1 MKSKKFYITTAIAY
15 PNGKP
20 HLGHALEI
28 IQADVLARFHRLLG
42 KDVWFQ
48 TGTDEHG
55 VKNWETAQKEG
66 KDILEFLDA
75 HVAVFKELYKKL
87 KISNDY
93 FIRTSDKKVHYPKAQ
108 KLWEALVK
116 AGDIYKKKYKGLY
129 CAGCEAFKLDREL
142 EDGKCPDHPTRE
154 IQTIEEEN
162 YFFKLS
168 KYSQEVFKKIES
180 DEYQVIPEVRKHEIL
195 SFLKEAKDI
204 SFSRTKEALPWG
216 IPVPHDEEHVMYVWC
231 DALSN
236 YITGIDY
243 SGKKFDTYWPAD
255 IHVIGKDILRFHAGF
270 WPAML
275 MSAEIALPKQLF
287 VHGFIMSKGAKM
299 GKSTGNVIEPFGQ
312 LDKFGVD
319 QFRFYILESM
329 PMDGDGDYSE
339 ELFVE
344 RINSELV
351 GNLSN
356 FCYRVLSYTN
366 KNFDG
371 KIKDVDDD
379 PIINDI
385 NSKVGEVK
393 DAYEECN
400 FRKAVDG
407 VMAVSALGNKYFQEK
422 EPWKLI
428 KEDKDA
434 VQKVLGLCVNIAKI
448 LCVISSP
455 VMPSFSANLE
465 KQLKL
470 KKLTWDDVNFDLK
483 NHNIGKHEII
493 FSKCEVEIGG
503 SEEGIGDD
511 VKELKMKV
519 NPVVSKL
526 GINALS
532 VCIKGINV
540 KKSQSGLEKLKK
552 EYLKDIDF
560 KENILKESE
569 SLYKQV
575 GDAQPAAARK
585 LIELIK
591 KNGKIPTIN
600 TVVDSYNMVSAKYN
614 VAMGCHDINKI
625 NTVPTLA
632 LCNGNEKFTEL
643 NTKNTVKVKKG
654 IFSCLEGKRVMCY
667 LDVKQGDETKIDE
680 NSSNVFLYV
689 QGNKE
694 TPIEYLQKALDEA
707 AANIIKFCGG
717 EKIVEE
723 SSFPFELRVGEI
735 KKAEQHPDAYKLY
748 VLQVDFG
755 KEKRQ
760 IISGLKGIYE
770 LNELEGRKVVAIC
783 NLKPSK
789 IRGEMSNGMLVGGEV
804 GEKYV
809 LASPEKSKL
818 GELCYFDKP
827 AKEFKEVGF
836 KDFENSGMKS
846 LGKKIVLDNKKLKTN
861 SEEISVD
868 IEDGAKIY

>member
-28 IQADVLARFHRLLG
+28 IQADVLARFHRLQG

-129 CAGCEAFKLDREL
+129 CAGCESFKLDREL

-168 KYSQEVFKKIES
+168 KYSQEVIKKIES

-216 IPVPHDEEHVMYVWC
+216 IPVPHDDEHVMYVWC

-243 SGKKFDTYWPAD
+243 GGKKFDTYWPAD

-275 MSAEIALPKQLF
+275 MSAEISLPKQLF
-287 VHGFIMSKGAKM
+287 VHGFIMSKGTKM
-299 GKSTGNVIEPFGQ
+299 GKSTGNVIEPFAQ
-312 LDKFGVD
+312 LDKFGID

-339 ELFVE
+339 KLFVE

-371 KIKDVDDD
+371 KIKNIDDD
-379 PIINDI
+379 PVINDI

-407 VMAVSALGNKYFQEK
+407 IMAVSALGNKYFQEK

-428 KEDKDA
+428 KEDKA
-434 VQKVLGLCVNIAKI
+434 SVQKVLGLCVNIAKI

-455 VMPSFSANLE
+455 VMPGFSANLE
-465 KQLKL
+465 KQLGL

-483 NHNIGKHEII
+483 NHKIGKHEII
-493 FSKCEVEIGG
+493 FTKSEVEIGEG
-503 SEEGIGDD
+503 GKGVDEGEGVGEEAF
-511 VKELKMKV
+511 
-519 NPVVSKL
+519 P
-526 GINALS
+526 
-532 VCIKGINV
+532 
-540 KKSQSGLEKLKK
+540 LE
-552 EYLKDIDF
+552 I
-560 KENILKESE
+560 
-569 SLYKQV
+569 
-575 GDAQPAAARK
+575 
-585 LIELIK
+585 
-591 KNGKIPTIN
+591 
-600 TVVDSYNMVSAKYN
+600 
-614 VAMGCHDINKI
+614 
-625 NTVPTLA
+625 
-632 LCNGNEKFTEL
+632 
-643 NTKNTVKVKKG
+643 
-654 IFSCLEGKRVMCY
+654 
-667 LDVKQGDETKIDE
+667 
-680 NSSNVFLYV
+680 
-689 QGNKE
+689 
-694 TPIEYLQKALDEA
+694 
-707 AANIIKFCGG
+707 
-717 EKIVEE
+717 
-723 SSFPFELRVGEI
+723 RVGVI
-735 KKAEQHPDAYKLY
+735 KEAKQHSNADKLY
-748 VLQVDFG
+748 LLQVDLG
-755 KEKRQ
+755 KETRQ
-760 IISGLKGIYE
+760 IVSGLKGIYE
-770 LNELEGRKVVAIC
+770 LDELQNRKVIALC
-783 NLKPSK
+783 NLKPAK
-789 IRGEMSNGMLVGGEV
+789 LRGEMSNGMVMGGEL

-809 LASPEKSKL
+809 LALPEKSKP
-818 GELCYFDKP
+818 GDLCYFDESGEKF
-827 AKEFKEVGF
+827 KQIEFKDLE
-836 KDFENSGMKS
+836 KIKMKS
-846 LGKKIVLDNKKLKTN
+846 VNKKIVLDKKKLKTD